1 MTARRRIR
9 KNARMKHADF
19 PTARSWRAFAAAPHR
34 MLFFAGA
41 AQIVLTMSLWLFE
54 LLSRASGWGSTAPLV
69 LPALWAH
76 AFLMLYAVFPFFIFG
91 FLLTV
96 YPRWMAGAE
105 VPARRYVPVFLFLVC
120 GWLLYYAGLFVSR
133 PVLMLAVVLVLIG
146 WILALV
152 SLFDVYRRA
161 RTRGPHEAVL
171 NLALCAGAAGQ
182 LAYLHGLATDNVWS
196 FLLARELGLWLF
208 LVPVV
213 FSVGHRMIPFFSAS
227 ALRNYTVVRPA
238 WSLPLFGAGVVAH
251 AVLEFLGQVQWLF
264 IVDLPLAVAVLYHS
278 YVWCLARSLEVRL
291 LAMLHI
297 AFAWLGLGLVLYAL
311 QSLVLTLA
319 GASVLGR
326 APLHAVGVG
335 LVAGMV
341 VAMAARVSLGHSGR
355 ALVADRFTWN
365 CFLGV
370 NVAALL
376 RIFAELFAGAANH
389 WLNAFA
395 ALVWLGALLPWAW
408 RYAPMYLRPRVDG
421 KPG

>member
-1 MTARRRIR
+1 
-9 KNARMKHADF
+9 MKHADF
-19 PTARSWRAFAAAPHR
+19 PPAARSWPAFAAAPHR

-41 AQIVLTMSLWLFE
+41 VQIVLTMSLWLLE
-54 LLSRASGWGSTAPLV
+54 LLGRAGGWEPMTALV

-76 AFLMLYAVFPFFIFG
+76 ALLMLYAVFPFFIFG

-120 GWLLYYAGLFVSR
+120 GWLLFYAGLFVSR
-133 PVLMLAVVLVLIG
+133 RVLMLAMALVVTG
-146 WILALV
+146 WALALV
-152 SLFDVYRRA
+152 ALFDVYRHA
-161 RTRGPHEAVL
+161 RTRGAHEAVL
-171 NLALCAGAAGQ
+171 NLALCAGVAGL
-182 LAYLHGLATDNVWS
+182 LAGLHGLATNSGRS

-227 ALRNYTVVRPA
+227 ALRGYTVVRPA
-238 WSLPLFGAGVVAH
+238 WSLPLFGAGVAAH

-264 IVDLPLAVAVLYHS
+264 IVDLPLAMAVLYHS
-278 YVWCLARSLEVRL
+278 YVWRLARSLEVRL

-297 AFAWLGLGLVLYAL
+297 AFAWLGLGLALYAL
-311 QSLVLTLA
+311 QSLVLALT
-319 GASVLGR
+319 GASWLGR
-326 APLHAVGVG
+326 APLHALGVG

-376 RIFAELFAGAANH
+376 RIVAELFSGTANH

-395 ALVWLGALLPWAW
+395 ALVWLGALLPWVW